1 MSPSRLAA
9 SPRRTLLLAP
19 PSLSAH
25 PAALSA
31 ALAAHSQTGSGDS
44 TDMEML
50 DRVAAGHA
58 SLESGAYAT
67 VVLLSPEPPQA
78 TQQQQL
84 GRTVMAAVADALAPE
99 GRFDA
104 VQGGGLARADRTEG
118 ILAGLLVADDGA
130 LTKPRP
136 HETVVLR
143 RGDAAAAAVRPVVA
157 GVGFVDFG
165 HGHEEIVTGEDDDE
179 DDELVDEDE
188 LLTEEDRTFVQRR
201 WLVVPFRSVFE
212 TDVKRQRPSANRSRE
227 RGERPARTAPAAS
240 RRSWTPRTRS
250 NASTRT

>member
-1 MSPSRLAA
+1 MSPSRLAP

-19 PSLSAH
+19 PSLSSH

-31 ALAAHSQTGSGDS
+31 ALADHDGGS

-58 SLESGAYAT
+58 SLGSGAYDT
-67 VVLLSPEPPQA
+67 VVLLSPAEPAASQP
-78 TQQQQL
+78 QQL

-99 GRFDA
+99 GRLVVA
-104 VQGGGLARADRTEG
+104 HGAGGLARADRTEG

-136 HETVVLR
+136 HETVVLLR
-143 RGDAAAAAVRPVVA
+143 RGDAAAVKPVVA

-165 HGHEEIVTGEDDDE
+165 RGHEEIVTGEDDDD

-201 WLVVPFRSVFE
+201 WPVVPF
-212 TDVKRQRPSANRSRE
+212 SALFRD
-227 RGERPARTAPAAS
+227 
-240 RRSWTPRTRS
+240 
-250 NASTRT
+250 